1 MKKITVCT
9 GKEEL
14 QLLPHQI
21 PGFLASLD
29 AKKTKI
35 ALKAKKQTRH
45 GMGFVTI
52 NAPPLTP
59 ENFIETYKDIK
70 KRGMQDLCV
79 IAVRKSLW
87 TRLVEYWESI
97 Q

>member
-35 ALKAKKQTRH
+35 ALKAKCSKKS
-45 GMGFVTI
+45 
-52 NAPPLTP
+52 
-59 ENFIETYKDIK
+59 ET
-70 KRGMQDLCV
+70 Q
-79 IAVRKSLW
+79 A
-87 TRLVEYWESI
+87 RL
-97 Q
+97 